1 MVNSDK
7 LTAMIESLRKENNIA
22 GMSVSVTDKN
32 KTLYLCGFGFQNS
45 MMPDVPT
52 YPEANYRVCSVT
64 KMIAATTVMKLVEL
78 GKLSLDIPVKNYVPE
93 LKLSNEESLNTI
105 TIRHLLSH
113 VSGISGI
120 GFVDGIREESM
131 IKSEL
136 LRTLATIELRSL
148 PSENKFL
155 YENFDFGLA
164 GLAASSVTGEDFS
177 ALARKYVFEPLKMT
191 ATTFDYQVASTYPF
205 AMPHEVGED
214 GAPRVVHYHNINRVH
229 DAAGGMYSNVGDLSR
244 FARFLLSRGLSDTG
258 ERVLSR
264 ELFDEMTDCNVN
276 MHDTRGGYYGLG
288 FTAFPYGD
296 GVIIGHNGDI
306 PPYNSACFADYN
318 SGFGVALC
326 MNTYAP
332 KFRNELVMKILDEV
346 KTDV

>member
-1 MVNSDK
+1 
-7 LTAMIESLRKENNIA
+7 
-22 GMSVSVTDKN
+22 
-32 KTLYLCGFGFQNS
+32 
-45 MMPDVPT
+45 MMPEVPT
-52 YPEANYRVCSVT
+52 YPEASYRVCSVT
-64 KMIAATTVMKLVEL
+64 KMVAATTVMKLVEL
-78 GKLSLDIPVKNYVPE
+78 GLLSLDTPVKNYVSE

-113 VSGISGI
+113 VSGISGK
-120 GFVDGIREESM
+120 GFEDGIRDESL
-131 IKSEL
+131 IKAEL
-136 LRTLATIELRSL
+136 LRTLEAIDIRSL

-155 YENFDFGLA
+155 YENYDFALA

-177 ALARKYVFEPLKMT
+177 ALARKYVLDPLRMT

-205 AMPHEVGED
+205 ALPHEVGED
-214 GAPRVVHYHNINRVH
+214 GVLRVVHYHNIDRVH
-229 DAAGGMYSNVGDLSR
+229 DAAGGMYSTVGDLSR
-244 FARFLLSRGLSDTG
+244 FARFILNRGLSDSG

-306 PPYNSACFADYN
+306 PPYNAACFADYK
-318 SGFGVALC
+318 SGFGVAVC

-332 KFRNELVMKILDEV
+332 KFRNELVMRILDEV
-346 KTDV
+346 KG